1 MAKKALASIL
11 SKFKTEK
18 RLDLVKDIKFKE
30 GKTKEAKLFFEKMK
44 LDSALLISDE
54 FDQKSIL
61 AMRNLKNFSFL
72 EVSDLN
78 PYDLIKAKYI
88 LITYSSVPKIKEL
101 LNVK

>member
-1 MAKKALASIL
+1 MVCHYL
-11 SKFKTEK
+11 F
-18 RLDLVKDIKFKE
+18 DLVYNPELSSFLNE

-78 PYDLIKAKYI
+78 PYDLIKAKHI
-88 LITYSSVPKIKEL
+88 LLTHSSVPKIKEL